1 MSKLNIGL
9 YVATFLFLC
18 SNTVLS
24 AISGVI
30 TSKTNADMG
39 FVNLVSEIFFYLQLS
54 IVVYL
59 TYFLTLILFYCCV
72 RTEKCLK
79 SIGYM
84 LLPCMCCVSI
94 AFYIYCVY
102 EFIVMIIYLFVYF
115 SKDIYPDLKTYLA
128 TFLIFIGVNIIFS
141 AVWAKFMD
149 GKKEEIK
156 NYHTQLVRVYEVT
169 TVYEVQKDEMMTVQ

>member
-18 SNTVLS
+18 SNTVLL

-54 IVVYL
+54 IVIFL
-59 TYFLTLILFYCCV
+59 TYFLTLISFYCCI

-84 LLPCMCCVSI
+84 LLPFICLCLLLFI
-94 AFYIYCVY
+94 
-102 EFIVMIIYLFVYF
+102 FIV
-115 SKDIYPDLKTYLA
+115 
-128 TFLIFIGVNIIFS
+128 
-141 AVWAKFMD
+141 FM
-149 GKKEEIK
+149 
-156 NYHTQLVRVYEVT
+156 NSS
-169 TVYEVQKDEMMTVQ
+169 